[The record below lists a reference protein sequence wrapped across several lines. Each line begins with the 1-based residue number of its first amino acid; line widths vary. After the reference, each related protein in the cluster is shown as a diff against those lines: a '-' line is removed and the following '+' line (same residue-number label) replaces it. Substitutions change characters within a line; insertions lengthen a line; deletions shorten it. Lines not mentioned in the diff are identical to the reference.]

1 MQPHV
6 TQDIVIA
13 TEKENDL
20 LEMLLSTDHHD
31 LVLLLTGQDVLA
43 YLREKTPALL
53 LIDAH
58 LADISGIT
66 ICSRVKKVARL
77 QALPFVLLVAAKDTA
92 SLKEAELCRADALI
106 TKPLGGKDIRAT
118 VARLLGKK
126 TLSDGLLDLN
136 KVS

>member
-1 MQPHV
+1 MQSNV

-31 LVLLLTGQDVLA
+31 LVLLSTGQDVLA

-53 LIDAH
+53 LVDAH
-58 LADISGIT
+58 LADVSGIT

-77 QALPFVLLVAAKDTA
+77 QTLPLVLLVAAKDRA

-126 TLSDGLLDLN
+126 TLSDGLLELN
-136 KVS
+136 TSC